1 MKKLLFLS
9 TGVASLAAAGLM
21 LAPGLALAQA
31 GNTNGGGSGS
41 GSGGGYGYQQSL
53 TTRAEAIGM
62 TTDQLS
68 AQLKSSTLLQI
79 AKDKGLSEDQLHE
92 KMQAA
97 AQERWNA
104 NGLSQAEIDSR
115 LKTMEARQANC
126 DGTGNSG
133 GGNGMHRNH
142 DNQ

>member
-21 LAPGLALAQA
+21 LAPGLALAQT
-31 GNTNGGGSGS
+31 GDTNGV

-53 TTRAEAIGM
+53 TSRAEALGM

-68 AQLKSSTLLQI
+68 AQLKSATLLQI

-97 AQERWNA
+97 AQERWKA

-126 DGTGNSG
+126 AGDGTGNG
-133 GGNGMHRNH
+133 GGGGGMNRNR